1 MGLKQFLSLFGV
13 LSLCA
18 VLMFGCE
25 KEESTARE
33 KSDPKAIKI
42 AKQVIEACGG
52 LENWQETRY
61 VAWRCLGK
69 RMNVWDKWTGDLRSE
84 SRVSIL
90 LMNLNTME
98 GQAWLR
104 GRKVT
109 DPAEL
114 QRAMEYGYEAWVN
127 DSYWIFMPFK
137 LLDEGVI
144 LKYVGEDSTDGHAV
158 DVLRV
163 TFDDVGLTPENKY
176 HIYIDKESK
185 LMVRWDFFINA
196 DDTTPR
202 FTTPW
207 EDYKKYGDILI
218 SGGRGVEQHEDIA
231 VFQELPAEILNKPD
245 RPDWDQLIPDTAA
258 DSTQAAVSYESS
270 AMTQSAMK
278 GSE

>member
-1 MGLKQFLSLFGV
+1 MGKQFLSLFGV
-13 LSLCA
+13 LSLCT

-25 KEESTARE
+25 KKEESTGRE
-33 KSDPKAIKI
+33 KSDPKAIEI

-52 LENWQETRY
+52 LENWRETRY

-137 LLDEGVI
+137 LLDDGVI
-144 LKYVGEDSTDGHAV
+144 LQYLREDSTDGHSV

-196 DDTTPR
+196 EDTTPR

-207 EDYKKYGDILI
+207 EDYKKYGDILL
-218 SGGRGVEQHEDIA
+218 SGGRGVEAHEDIA

-245 RPDWDQLIPDTAA
+245 RPDWDKLIPDPGSQTA
-258 DSTQAAVSYESS
+258 DSTQAAVSYERSE
-270 AMTQSAMK
+270 MTKVQ
-278 GSE
+278 